1 MKYKAVLFDMDGV
14 LIDSEHVVRSSAIQ
28 ALESF
33 GIHAEHEDFIPFTG
47 MDESHFFGGVA
58 RKHGHAYVDSMA
70 DLTYDYYGQRVKKE
84 AYIPE
89 GINEMLQ
96 TLHSRGVLLAVCS
109 GAILRKVRY
118 NIQALGVEETIF
130 SAIVTGSDVE
140 NKKPAPDIY
149 LEGARRLGLK
159 PEDCLVVEDAIN
171 GIHAAH
177 AAGMD
182 AVGIPSTFSR
192 EELQEQGNPE
202 YILDLATLLTELPEL
217 N

>member
-1 MKYKAVLFDMDGV
+1 MRYKAVLFDMDGV
-14 LIDSEHVVRSSAIQ
+14 LIDSEHVVRSSAID
-28 ALESF
+28 ALASY
-33 GIHAEHEDFIPFTG
+33 GIHAVHEDFIPFTG

-58 RKHGHAYVDSMA
+58 RKHGHEYVDAMA
-70 DLTYDYYGQRVKKE
+70 DLTYDYYGQRVKQE

-89 GINEMLQ
+89 GINKMLQ
-96 TLHSRGVLLAVCS
+96 TLHSRGILLAVCS

-118 NIQALGVEETIF
+118 NIQALGVEESIF

-149 LEGARRLGLK
+149 LEGARRLGVQ
-159 PEDCLVVEDAIN
+159 PQDCLVVEDAIN

-182 AVGIPSTFSR
+182 AVGIPSTFPP
-192 EELQEQGNPE
+192 EELQKLGDPE
-202 YILDLATLLTELPEL
+202 YILDNATLLTALTEL